1 METRDV
7 FSYITSEETNWKTA
21 RVPLTRTKDWNMFE
35 HIERCTNVS
44 NAWYHS
50 GRNDGNR
57 PYDDIVTPIIN
68 VAFRSEGFDVK
79 DIVPFVDD
87 ADDYYKSILIKK
99 FHPQWARKNE
109 LDTFI
114 DDVVETSVI
123 YDLVLVKNINNTRPE
138 VVDLKTIA
146 FCDQTDVMAG
156 PICIKH
162 QYTPAEMVEFKG
174 KWQDDKIDMAIS
186 LAVSEIEVSIAGNQ
200 KVKTPGKYV
209 EVYELRGNL
218 PELWIDENGDKDKY
232 SPQMQIVCYYNDKD
246 GAKQGITLYKGK
258 DKPLSENFKALK
270 IDRIRSKG
278 RACGRSVVESL
289 FEPQVWNN
297 YSAIKIKALLD
308 SAINVFI
315 TDSDELG
322 NQKLSELKVNT
333 ILKEEKGA
341 NTRLLASPLQNLT
354 AFTNQQAKLTTDAR
368 IIGSASE
375 GSLGINPASGTPFAL
390 QNLVVQQ
397 GQGIHEY
404 RQGKIATF
412 FADVLYRDWILQYL
426 VDEMDGGKKFNEELS
441 LDEVQTIAET
451 IATNQTEKNKLDMM
465 LNGELVTR
473 GMADT
478 MKTTLKDN
486 ILKGKTKMYQGGRG
500 FFEVIKGELK
510 DIPMRVYVNIAGKQK
525 NLAKNADALSNLVL
539 TMTKLGVPFS
549 ALAKPF
555 NEILEDSGLSPVD
568 FTQILTPPAPT
579 ATPTQQTPPAPPQP
593 QPGPSQNQPM
603 PQMAMGQ

>member
-1 METRDV
+1 MENRDV

-21 RVPLTRTKDWNMFE
+21 RVPLTRNKDWSMYE
-35 HIERCTNVS
+35 HIERCTAVS
-44 NAWYHS
+44 NGWYFS
-50 GRNDGNR
+50 GKNDGNR

-87 ADDYYKSILIKK
+87 AQNYYKSFLVKK
-99 FHPQWARKNE
+99 RHPKWARDNE

-174 KWQDDKIDMAIS
+174 KWKDDKIDMAIT
-186 LAVSEIEVSIAGNQ
+186 LAVNEIEVSIAGDQ
-200 KVKTPGKYV
+200 KVKMPGKYV
-209 EVYELRGNL
+209 EVYELRGNFPDRWL
-218 PELWIDENGDKDKY
+218 NPETTEDIY
-232 SPQMQIVCYYNDKD
+232 TPQMHIVCYYNDKD
-246 GAKQGITLYKGK
+246 GKKQGIVLYAGK

-322 NQKLSELKVNT
+322 NQKLSELKTNT

-354 AFTNQQAKLTTDAR
+354 AFTNQQQKLTQDAR

-375 GSLGINPASGTPFAL
+375 SALGLNPSSGTPFAL
-390 QNLVVQQ
+390 QNLIVQQ
-397 GQGIHEY
+397 GQGLHEY

-426 VDEMDGGKKFNEELS
+426 VDDMNSGVKFSEELS
-441 LDEVQTIAET
+441 LDEMIEISTT
-451 IATNQTEKNKLDMM
+451 IATNKAEKKVLDMI
-465 LNGELVTR
+465 LNGEIVTQETKP
-473 GMADT
+473 A
-478 MKTTLKDN
+478 LIQQYKDEFK
-486 ILKGKTKMYQGGRG
+486 KGGNRK
-500 FFEVIKGELK
+500 FFEVVKDELK
-510 DIPMRVYVNIAGKQK
+510 DIPVSVYISIKGKQK
-525 NLAKNADALSNLVL
+525 DLARNADKLSNLVL
-539 TMTKLGVPFS
+539 TMTKMGVPFS

-555 NEILEDSGLSPVD
+555 NEILEDSGLSPID
-568 FTQILTPPAPT
+568 YTSIITPAQT
-579 ATPTQQTPPAPPQP
+579 ANPQQQMQP
-593 QPGPSQNQPM
+593 QPNLEQPA
-603 PQMAMGQ
+603 PLQTAVA